1 VYECHLSRIHLENQS
16 INIYFGYFI
25 RTGYM
30 SSVESIV
37 SALSELESDIDSLS
51 SKVDEMKKSLMVH
64 SEQEISNIR
73 ERVIEIAKEEAE
85 KIMNISKEEAEKESA
100 KILVEA
106 DQNLTKVR
114 TNIESSFNECVDIV
128 LKSVFTGKA

>member
-1 VYECHLSRIHLENQS
+1 
-16 INIYFGYFI
+16 
-25 RTGYM
+25 M

-37 SALSELESDIDSLS
+37 SALSELESDIDSLT
-51 SKVDEMKKSLMVH
+51 SKVDEMKKNLMVH

-73 ERVIEIAKEEAE
+73 ERVIEIAKEEAG
-85 KIMNISKEEAEKESA
+85 KIMNISKEEAEQESA
-100 KILVEA
+100 KVLEEA

-114 TNIESSFNECVDIV
+114 TNIESSLNKCVEIV

>member
-1 VYECHLSRIHLENQS
+1 
-16 INIYFGYFI
+16 
-25 RTGYM
+25 M
-30 SSVESIV
+30 SSVERIV
-37 SALSELESDIDSLS
+37 CALSELASDIDSVS
-51 SKVDEMKKSLMVH
+51 SKVYEMKKGLMVH

-100 KILVEA
+100 KILEEA

>member
-1 VYECHLSRIHLENQS
+1 
-16 INIYFGYFI
+16 
-25 RTGYM
+25 M

-51 SKVDEMKKSLMVH
+51 SKVDEMKKSLIVH

-73 ERVIEIAKEEAE
+73 ERVIEIAKEEAG

-100 KILVEA
+100 KILEEA

-114 TNIESSFNECVDIV
+114 TNIESSFNKCVEIV
-128 LKSVFTGKA
+128 LKSVFAGKA

>member
-1 VYECHLSRIHLENQS
+1 
-16 INIYFGYFI
+16 
-25 RTGYM
+25 M

-51 SKVDEMKKSLMVH
+51 SEVGEMKKSLMVH

-73 ERVIEIAKEEAE
+73 ERVIEIGKEEAE

-100 KILVEA
+100 KILEEA

-114 TNIESSFNECVDIV
+114 INIESSFNKCVEIV

>member
-1 VYECHLSRIHLENQS
+1 
-16 INIYFGYFI
+16 
-25 RTGYM
+25 M

-37 SALSELESDIDSLS
+37 SALSELESDIDSLT
-51 SKVDEMKKSLMVH
+51 SKVDEMKKNLMVH

-73 ERVIEIAKEEAE
+73 ERVIEIAKEEAG
-85 KIMNISKEEAEKESA
+85 KIMNISKQEAEKESA
-100 KILVEA
+100 KVLEEA

-114 TNIESSFNECVDIV
+114 TNIESSLNKCVEIV

>member
-1 VYECHLSRIHLENQS
+1 
-16 INIYFGYFI
+16 
-25 RTGYM
+25 M

-37 SALSELESDIDSLS
+37 SALSELESDIDSLT
-51 SKVDEMKKSLMVH
+51 SKVDEMKKNLMVH

-73 ERVIEIAKEEAE
+73 ERVIEIAKEEAG

-100 KILVEA
+100 KVLEEA

-114 TNIESSFNECVDIV
+114 TNIESSLNKCVEIV

>member
-1 VYECHLSRIHLENQS
+1 
-16 INIYFGYFI
+16 
-25 RTGYM
+25 M

-37 SALSELESDIDSLS
+37 SALSELESDIDGLS

-100 KILVEA
+100 KILEEA

-114 TNIESSFNECVDIV
+114 TNIESSFNECVAIV

>member
-1 VYECHLSRIHLENQS
+1 
-16 INIYFGYFI
+16 
-25 RTGYM
+25 M

-51 SKVDEMKKSLMVH
+51 SQVDEMKKSLMVH

-73 ERVIEIAKEEAE
+73 ERVIEIAKEEAG
-85 KIMNISKEEAEKESA
+85 KIMNISKEDAEKESA
-100 KILVEA
+100 KILEEA

-114 TNIESSFNECVDIV
+114 TNIEASFNRCVEIV
-128 LKSVFTGKA
+128 LKSVFAGKA

>member
-1 VYECHLSRIHLENQS
+1 
-16 INIYFGYFI
+16 
-25 RTGYM
+25 M

-51 SKVDEMKKSLMVH
+51 SKVDEMKKSLMVN

-73 ERVIEIAKEEAE
+73 ERVIEIAKEEAG
-85 KIMNISKEEAEKESA
+85 KIMNTSKEEAEKESA
-100 KILVEA
+100 KILEEA

-114 TNIESSFNECVDIV
+114 INIESSFNKCVEIV

>member
-1 VYECHLSRIHLENQS
+1 
-16 INIYFGYFI
+16 
-25 RTGYM
+25 M

-51 SKVDEMKKSLMVH
+51 SKVDEMKKRLMVH

-73 ERVIEIAKEEAE
+73 ERVIEIAKEEAG

-100 KILVEA
+100 KILEEA

-114 TNIESSFNECVDIV
+114 INIESSFNKCVEIV

>member
-1 VYECHLSRIHLENQS
+1 
-16 INIYFGYFI
+16 
-25 RTGYM
+25 M

-37 SALSELESDIDSLS
+37 SALSELESDIDSLT

-73 ERVIEIAKEEAE
+73 ERVIEIAKKEAG
-85 KIMNISKEEAEKESA
+85 KIMNISKGDAEKESA
-100 KILVEA
+100 KILEEA

-114 TNIESSFNECVDIV
+114 TNIEASFNRCVEIV
-128 LKSVFTGKA
+128 LKSVFAGKA

>member
-1 VYECHLSRIHLENQS
+1 
-16 INIYFGYFI
+16 
-25 RTGYM
+25 M

-73 ERVIEIAKEEAE
+73 ERVIEIAKEEAG
-85 KIMNISKEEAEKESA
+85 KIMNISKEEA
-100 KILVEA
+100 

-114 TNIESSFNECVDIV
+114 INIESSFNKCVEIV
-128 LKSVFTGKA
+128 LKSVFTGKV

>member
-1 VYECHLSRIHLENQS
+1 
-16 INIYFGYFI
+16 
-25 RTGYM
+25 M

-37 SALSELESDIDSLS
+37 SALSELESDIDSLT

-73 ERVIEIAKEEAE
+73 ERVIEIAKEEAG
-85 KIMNISKEEAEKESA
+85 KIMNISKEDAEKESA
-100 KILVEA
+100 NILEEA

-114 TNIESSFNECVDIV
+114 TNIEASFNRCVEIV
-128 LKSVFTGKA
+128 LKSVFAGKA